1 MATTKKKKPPK
12 CVKGQ
17 PCGLSCISWFNK
29 DGTERKCSSPVS
41 KEVVK
46 EALADVPEVKV
57 PEKGKDSENL
67 SKEGYAERQKKIMD
81 RLKPKTISSG
91 LLEADDSIEYVKKP
105 SEEKVQEKAISFKED
120 GKNLQP
126 VIMRRKGEDGYEVV
140 YGEDWVEAAKKSG
153 ERVFA
158 HVFDMT
164 DEQAKETRKEME
176 KLASQSK
183 KTKVVDTGKS
193 TDSVYGKTEV
203 KEDITTPEGRKAAV
217 MKRLKP
223 RSDSSGLADVEQ
235 IKGTQNK
242 PTAKGIKEK
251 VALLEKHGKNLQPVI
266 LRRKGGDGYEV
277 VYGEDWVEAAKKT
290 KQKQVWS
297 HVYDLDDE
305 QAKEMR
311 QKLKNL
317 E

>member
-1 MATTKKKKPPK
+1 MATKKKNKPK

-17 PCGLSCISWFNK
+17 VCGFSCISLKNK
-29 DGTERKCSSPVS
+29 DGTDRFCRQPIEKEKVEEVLTDTEVSVPKSKKASSS
-41 KEVVK
+41 RLKE
-46 EALADVPEVKV
+46 DYS
-57 PEKGKDSENL
+57 EK
-67 SKEGYAERQKKIMD
+67 QKMIIE
-81 RLKPKTISSG
+81 RLKPKTINSG
-91 LLEADDSIEYVKKP
+91 LLASDEDISYVESP
-105 SEEKVQEKAISFKED
+105 SAAKVKEKANSLEED

-140 YGEDWVEAAKKSG
+140 YGEDWVEAAKQNG
-153 ERVFA
+153 GQRLFT

-183 KTKVVDTGKS
+183 KTKIKDTGK
-193 TDSVYGKTEV
+193 EV
-203 KEDITTPEGRKAAV
+203 EKAFAGRDNGGDITTPEGRKAAL

-223 RSDSSGLADVEQ
+223 RSDSSGLIEVDQ
-235 IKGTQNK
+235 IEGSQNK
-242 PTAKGIKEK
+242 PTAKAVKEK
-251 VALLEKHGKNLQPVI
+251 VALLEKHGKNLQPVVM
-266 LRRKGGDGYEV
+266 RRKGDDGYEV

-290 KQKQVWS
+290 KQERLWS